1 MSELRMRAV
10 VITRPGGP
18 DVLEVREVPR
28 PTPGHGQ
35 VLVRVRATA
44 LNRADILQREGRY
57 PAPPDAPP
65 DIPGLEFAGEVAALG
80 PGVRNWREGDRVF
93 GLTGGGAY
101 AEYLVLHER
110 LLVAPPR
117 TLPWTDAAAVPEAF
131 ITAHDALVAQAALH
145 PGERVLVHAVG
156 SGVGLAAVQLVRA
169 MGGVPFGTARHA
181 AKVQGARLV
190 GLADG
195 VVVERQDLAPLA
207 DRVRKWTNGRGM
219 DVVLDLLG
227 GAYTEASVTVLG
239 TRGRLICIG
248 TLAGGETRLA
258 LGRLLGRRL
267 TIRGTVLRARPLEEK
282 IAAIRAFA
290 REVVPLLESRTLRPV
305 VDRVFSFTEA
315 SAAHALLET
324 DATVGKVVLTVVG
337 D

>member
-1 MSELRMRAV
+1 MTESRMRAV

-18 DVLEVREVPR
+18 DVLQVREVPR
-28 PTPGHGQ
+28 PEPGHEQ

-57 PAPPDAPP
+57 PAPPGAPP

-80 PGVRNWREGDRVF
+80 PGVRDWREGDRVF

-101 AEYLVLHER
+101 AEYLVSHER
-110 LLVAPPR
+110 LLAAPPR
-117 TLPWTDAAAVPEAF
+117 TLPWTAAAAVPEAF

-181 AKVQGARLV
+181 AKIHGARLV

-195 VVVERQDLAPLA
+195 MLVEQDLAPLG
-207 DRVRKWTNGRGM
+207 DRVRAWTDGRGM

-227 GAYTEASVTVLG
+227 GAYTEASVAVLG

-248 TLAGGETRLA
+248 TLAGADARLD
-258 LGRLLGRRL
+258 LGRVLGRRL

-282 IAAIRAFA
+282 IAATRAFA
-290 REVVPLLESRTLRPV
+290 REVVPLLESGALRPV
-305 VDRVFSFTEA
+305 VDRVFALADA

-324 DATVGKVVLTVVG
+324 DATAGKVVLTVVG